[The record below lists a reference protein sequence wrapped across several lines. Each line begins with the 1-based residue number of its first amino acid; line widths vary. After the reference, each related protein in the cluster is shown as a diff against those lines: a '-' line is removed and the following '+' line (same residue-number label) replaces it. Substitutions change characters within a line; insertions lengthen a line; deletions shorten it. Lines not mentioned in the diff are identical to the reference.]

1 MNIVVL
7 GAGAIG
13 SVFGGLLARAGHRV
27 TLIGRQ
33 EHMKAI
39 ADRGLLIDGIWGEHS
54 VASLACFTSVAE
66 MPARLRAD
74 CELALVTVKSYD
86 TDELMRGCVGLLP
99 DTLTF
104 ISLQNG
110 LGNIECI
117 VRHAGFSR
125 VIGGRII
132 FGVVFVANGH
142 VRVTVEAD
150 STALGVPAGGTADMA
165 LVERLAL
172 MFSQAG
178 IRCRVVEEIEK
189 LLWGKMLY
197 NCALNALATILN
209 THYGSLLE
217 TGMHNVMLR
226 IVEEIFAVAS
236 LCGVELPYASPEDYI
251 HILFEEQ
258 IPRTYEHLPSM
269 LQDIQRGKKTEIS
282 SLNGYIVN
290 LAQQHNCSV
299 PCNSVVASMVQAQE
313 ILRRGEGHLARAYQQ
328 KGLQ

>member
-13 SVFGGLLARAGHRV
+13 SVFGGLLALAGHQV

-33 EHMKAI
+33 EHMAAI
-39 ADRGLLIDGIWGEHS
+39 EDRGLLIDGIWGEHS
-54 VASLACFTSVAE
+54 VTSLDCFTSVAD
-66 MPARLRAD
+66 MPAHMRSD

-86 TDELMRGCVGLLP
+86 TDELMSGCVGLLP
-99 DTLTF
+99 GTLSF
-104 ISLQNG
+104 VSLQNG

-117 VRHAGFSR
+117 AGHAGFSR

-150 STALGVPAGGTADMA
+150 STALGVPQGGTADMA

-172 MFSQAG
+172 IFSHAG
-178 IRCRVVEEIEK
+178 IRCRVVEGIER

-226 IVEEIFAVAS
+226 IVEEIFAVS
-236 LCGVELPYASPEDYI
+236 SQCGVQLPYASPADYI

-269 LQDIQRGKKTEIS
+269 LQDIQRGKKTEIQA
-282 SLNGYIVN
+282 LNGYIVK
-290 LAQQHNCSV
+290 LAEQYNCSV
-299 PCNSVVASMVQAQE
+299 PCNSVVTSIVQAQE
-313 ILRRGEGHLARAYQQ
+313 ILHRGEGHSAQAHQQ
-328 KGLQ
+328 NGLH

>member
-13 SVFGGLLARAGHRV
+13 SVFGGLLAQAGHRV

-54 VASLACFTSVAE
+54 VTRLDCFTSVAE
-66 MPARLRAD
+66 IPAYLRAD

-86 TDELMRGCVGLLP
+86 TDDLMSGCVDLLP
-99 DTLTF
+99 GTMNF
-104 ISLQNG
+104 VSLQNG

-117 VRHAGFSR
+117 AGHAGFSR
-125 VIGGRII
+125 VVGGRII

-150 STALGVPAGGTADMA
+150 STALGVPVGGTADMA

-178 IRCRVVEEIEK
+178 IRCCVVDGIER

-217 TGMHNVMLR
+217 TGMHDVMLR

-236 LCGVELPYASPEDYI
+236 LCGVELPYAGPEDYI

-258 IPRTYEHLPSM
+258 IPRTYDHIPSM
-269 LQDIQRGKKTEIS
+269 LQDIKRGKKTEIS

-290 LAQQHNCSV
+290 LAQQYNCPV
-299 PCNSVVASMVQAQE
+299 PYNSVVASMVQAQE
-313 ILRRGEGHLARAYQQ
+313 ILRRR
-328 KGLQ
+328 

>member
-1 MNIVVL
+1 MNFVVL

-13 SVFGGLLARAGHRV
+13 SVFGGLLALAGHRV

-39 ADRGLLIDGIWGEHS
+39 AERGLVIDGIWGEHC
-54 VASLACFTSVAE
+54 VKSLACFTSVAE
-66 MPARLRAD
+66 MPAHVRAD

-86 TDELMRGCVGLLP
+86 TDALMRGCVGLLP
-99 DTLTF
+99 GTLSF
-104 ISLQNG
+104 VSLQNG

-132 FGVVFVANGH
+132 FGVVFVDNGH

-150 STALGVPAGGTADMA
+150 STALGVPVGGTADKA

-172 MFSQAG
+172 MFSHAG
-178 IRCRVVEEIEK
+178 IRCRVAEGIER

-226 IVEEIFAVAS
+226 IVEEIYAVAS
-236 LCGVELPYASPEDYI
+236 LCGVQLPYASPDDYI

-258 IPRTYEHLPSM
+258 IPRTYDHLPSM
-269 LQDIQRGKKTEIS
+269 LQDIQRGKKTEIHA
-282 SLNGYIVN
+282 LNGYIVN
-290 LAQQHNCSV
+290 LAQQYNCPV
-299 PCNSVVASMVQAQE
+299 PCNSVVTSIVQAQE
-313 ILRRGEGHLARAYQQ
+313 ILRRGEGHSAQAYQQ
-328 KGLQ
+328 NGLQ

>member
-13 SVFGGLLARAGHRV
+13 SVFGGLLALAGHQV
-27 TLIGRQ
+27 TLIGRHK
-33 EHMKAI
+33 HMKAI
-39 ADRGLLIDGIWGEHS
+39 AERGLFIDGIWGEHC
-54 VASLACFTSVAE
+54 VTSLACFTSVAE
-66 MPARLRAD
+66 MPLDVRAC

-99 DTLTF
+99 GTVTF
-104 ISLQNG
+104 VSLQNG

-117 VRHAGFSR
+117 LRHAGFSR

-132 FGVVFVANGH
+132 FGVVFVENGH

-150 STALGVPAGGTADMA
+150 STALGVPKGGTADMA
-165 LVERLAL
+165 HVEHCAR

-178 IRCRVVEEIEK
+178 IRCRVAEGIEM

-226 IVEEIFAVAS
+226 IVEEIFTVAS
-236 LCGVELPYASPEDYI
+236 LVGVELPYPSPDDYI
-251 HILFEEQ
+251 HILCEEQ
-258 IPRTYEHLPSM
+258 IPRTYDHVPSM
-269 LQDIQRGKKTEIS
+269 LQDIQRGKKTEIQA
-282 SLNGYIVN
+282 LNGYIVN
-290 LAQQHNCSV
+290 VAQQYNCPV
-299 PCNSVVASMVQAQE
+299 PCNSVVAAMVEALE
-313 ILRRGEGHLARAYQQ
+313 MKRA
-328 KGLQ
+328 GDF